1 MFGVLHWGTGSVAIE
16 TVSIMERLVP
26 KRHGEG
32 DRFLLWKI
40 RLYSECSFEVLGACR
55 LLPLFRRVLIRPV
68 PPFGN
73 AMLEGRKRTCF
84 LAPLEAP
91 W

>member
-1 MFGVLHWGTGSVAIE
+1 MFGVLHWGTGSVAIDA
-16 TVSIMERLVP
+16 VSIMVRLVP

-55 LLPLFRRVLIRPV
+55 LLRRLHLLLVKYGTASAIV
-68 PPFGN
+68 
-73 AMLEGRKRTCF
+73 C
-84 LAPLEAP
+84 

>member
-1 MFGVLHWGTGSVAIE
+1 MFGVLHWGTGSVAIDA
-16 TVSIMERLVP
+16 VSIMVRLVP

-55 LLPLFRRVLIRPV
+55 LLPLFRRLVPFDAKYRIDHVLV
-68 PPFGN
+68 PKCHGERVV
-73 AMLEGRKRTCF
+73 ASYRL
-84 LAPLEAP
+84 
-91 W
+91 